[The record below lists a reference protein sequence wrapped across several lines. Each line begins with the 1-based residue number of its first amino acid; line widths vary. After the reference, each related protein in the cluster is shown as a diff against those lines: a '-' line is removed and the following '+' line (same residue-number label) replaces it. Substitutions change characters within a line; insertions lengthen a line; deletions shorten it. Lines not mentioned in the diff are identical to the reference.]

1 MKTITVKQLNHR
13 QEERLALY
21 FDFDNELTDRVKTLP
36 GRKWSRTLACWHI
49 PYQNDFQEYLS
60 RCFCDSALLT
70 FPEEKAQQVKL
81 AGIRSNKPIPEEYTN
96 LLKRRRYSSNT
107 IKIYTHF
114 FYHFINYFNE
124 KEAKDITEDDILAY
138 MNHLV
143 INKKIS
149 TSKQN
154 QVVNAIK
161 FYYEK
166 VLDQEKKE
174 YWIDRPRKEL
184 RLPYII
190 SEEEVMAILNT
201 IDNIKHRALV
211 ELLYSAGLRV
221 GELIKLRKTDLD
233 FQKSI
238 IFVRQAKGKKDRMT
252 ILSKNTAGLIQQY
265 IRQVKPV
272 YWLFEGPGGKPYS
285 AGSVNKIIHRACK
298 KCEISKGVHA
308 HTFRHSFATH
318 LIEQGTD
325 IRYIQTL
332 LGHSS
337 LKTTAIY
344 AHVSTRL
351 LNKIQSPLDRFL
363 ADKERNNNDLTKET
377 IQSNI
382 PHIPYI

>member
-1 MKTITVKQLNHR
+1 MKTITVKRLTHR

-21 FDFDNELTDRVKTLP
+21 FDFDNELTDMIKKLP

-60 RCFCDSALLT
+60 MCFCDCALLA
-70 FPEEKAQQVKL
+70 FPDEKVNKVQLTAK
-81 AGIRSNKPIPEEYTN
+81 SNNKPIPEEYTN

-114 FYHFINYFNE
+114 FHYFINYFHE
-124 KEAKDITEDDILAY
+124 KETKDITEDDILAY

-143 INKKIS
+143 IDEKIS
-149 TSKQN
+149 ASKQN

-184 RLPYII
+184 RLPLVIP
-190 SEEEVMAILNT
+190 EEEVIAILDA

-221 GELIKLRKTDLD
+221 GELIKLRKIDLD

-252 ILSKNTAGLIQQY
+252 ILSKNTGGLIQQY
-265 IRQVKPV
+265 IKQVKPV
-272 YWLFEGPGGKPYS
+272 YWLFEGPEGKPYS

-298 KCEISKGVHA
+298 KCGIFKGVHA

-332 LGHSS
+332 LGHAS

-363 ADKERNNNDLTKET
+363 ADKERNNNDLTTVT